1 MARNDFKC
9 AGSGTICEGEY
20 GKINTAGSCRIIGN
34 INCEEI
40 KTAGSCNA
48 NGKITCSGLISTAG
62 SFHADEYVEAEEIKT
77 AGSAHFNKNVKAK
90 CFKTAGSAHIDGSI
104 KADTIKAGGSF
115 VCGGD
120 CEAEEIEIYN
130 PEVHG
135 TVNGENV
142 DIWISGRNAH
152 VGTIVG
158 GSVTVDVRMEGHIV
172 SCFFSKKKSPYGSL
186 TTESIEAD
194 EVKLA
199 CTKAKRVTCRT
210 AEIAPNC
217 EIDLLEYSESAD
229 ISPDASVREIK
240 KI

>member
-1 MARNDFKC
+1 MAKNDFKC

-40 KTAGSCNA
+40 KTAGSCHA
-48 NGKITCSGLISTAG
+48 KGKIICAGLISTAG

-77 AGSAHFNKNVKAK
+77 AGSAHFNRNVKAK
-90 CFKTAGSAHIDGSI
+90 CFKTAGSTHIDGSI

-120 CEAEEIEIYN
+120 CEAEDIEIYN
-130 PEVHG
+130 PEVRG

-142 DIWISGRNAH
+142 DIRISGGNAH
-152 VGTIVG
+152 IGTIVG
-158 GSVTVDVRMEGHIV
+158 GSVTVDMRMEGHIV
-172 SCFFSKKKSPYGSL
+172 SSFFSKKQSHYGSL

-194 EVKLA
+194 EVRIA
-199 CTKAKRVTCRT
+199 YTKVNRVTCRK
-210 AEIAPNC
+210 AEIAPGC

-229 ISPDASVREIK
+229 ISPDAFVMNVH